1 MSFPDSGNPT
11 PTIDSCLWTCGQGQ
25 QLVGN
30 AALDAMMA
38 AGDPACVDT
47 CGFPDLIWER
57 THDGTASNWDI
68 ASGIT
73 TDGSDG
79 IYVVGTVTELS
90 SAAQANIWMRKYDSD
105 GGTVWTQNYDA
116 PDMGVFDDDQGR
128 GVAYDAGSGQV
139 FFSGM
144 TNISEVRMQYFSARD
159 ATNGLQLWGGITGNP
174 VDSAHSSESYGVAA
188 NLQGGGALSV
198 GEFYNP
204 AAGQE
209 YDGLARPLMNDGNSG
224 VTIGTDFIV
233 APTTAAVDDRLFAA
247 SGVGTNGDNIAYVAV
262 GSVSTVGTG
271 KDMYIAFL
279 DATGALIDSAQ
290 VDVSSAD
297 DEARCVDAR
306 YDQPSGQVIVVVG
319 GSAQVPGEGQ
329 NYWVRRLSSSA
340 NGTVWTK
347 NWDNL
352 GSLEVIS
359 GCAFDPAGNVIV
371 GGQSTLQKFDNSSTG
386 VSVWTRAVNGL
397 IQDVATDS
405 QGRIVVAG
413 QREDDVWVAK
423 YRP

>member
-1 MSFPDSGNPT
+1 
-11 PTIDSCLWTCGQGQ
+11 
-25 QLVGN
+25 
-30 AALDAMMA
+30 
-38 AGDPACVDT
+38 
-47 CGFPDLIWER
+47 
-57 THDGTASNWDI
+57 
-68 ASGIT
+68 
-73 TDGSDG
+73 
-79 IYVVGTVTELS
+79 
-90 SAAQANIWMRKYDSD
+90 
-105 GGTVWTQNYDA
+105 
-116 PDMGVFDDDQGR
+116 
-128 GVAYDAGSGQV
+128 
-139 FFSGM
+139 
-144 TNISEVRMQYFSARD
+144 
-159 ATNGLQLWGGITGNP
+159 
-174 VDSAHSSESYGVAA
+174 
-188 NLQGGGALSV
+188 
-198 GEFYNP
+198 
-204 AAGQE
+204 
-209 YDGLARPLMNDGNSG
+209 MNDGNSG